1 MKKIVAYSMALIFLV
16 GISVY
21 ANSLCNINDKSSLF
35 QQWKLDW
42 GEYEWGDNAQINQY
56 YIVETNG
63 VVKDMMQTCD
73 IMGLKQMLNYLGKNE
88 IVTLQNA
95 EGSYLD
101 NILQENINPL
111 VVSFLLEN
119 KLILKELHL
128 TIKYKQLANQKLQE
142 AKAKGDSKAIA
153 NYEKIL
159 EILKEYS
166 VK

>member
-1 MKKIVAYSMALIFLV
+1 
-16 GISVY
+16 
-21 ANSLCNINDKSSLF
+21 
-35 QQWKLDW
+35 
-42 GEYEWGDNAQINQY
+42 
-56 YIVETNG
+56 
-63 VVKDMMQTCD
+63 MQTCD

-88 IVTLQNA
+88 IITLQNA

-101 NILQENINPL
+101 NILQKNINPL

-119 KLILKELHL
+119 ELILKELHL

-142 AKAKGDSKAIA
+142 VKAKGDSKAIA